1 MASIPKKRSTK
12 ALLKC
17 DRCCTDMFCV
27 RCRCVKR
34 HADDRIGAIPHL
46 EQVCETSNYI
56 TSFACNLFLVHKLEH
71 PVDCTFLMQ
80 FGVDLRFNGIAL
92 ILELSSRSLMIFSGF
107 AFANHRKVCLLI
119 EDRRL

>member
-17 DRCCTDMFCV
+17 DTCCTDMFCV

-34 HADDRIGAIPHL
+34 HADDIISVVPHL
-46 EQVCETSNYI
+46 EQVDCEISNYI
-56 TSFACNLFLVHKLEH
+56 TSFAICSCMVHKLEH

-80 FGVDLRFNGIAL
+80 FGIDLRFNGIVL
-92 ILELSSRSLMIFSGF
+92 ILELSSRSFMIFSQALLSLIIGRF
-107 AFANHRKVCLLI
+107 AFL
-119 EDRRL
+119 